1 MEISRTS
8 PTPESP
14 PAPVNMPGDVTR
26 KIEDT
31 DFSLR
36 KHLKKHRQL
45 SFISEATLESGE
57 LKAILYKQRCLLAA
71 MSDYIAN
78 LMDEKNP
85 RELLKVLLMEGW
97 IDGKG
102 MVKIITNE
110 FTLVWN

>member
-1 MEISRTS
+1 
-8 PTPESP
+8 
-14 PAPVNMPGDVTR
+14 MPGDVTR

-31 DFSLR
+31 DFSPR
-36 KHLKKHRQL
+36 KHSKKHWQL
-45 SFISEATLESGE
+45 SLSVAEATLESGE

-85 RELLKVLLMEGW
+85 RELLKVLLLEGW

-110 FTLVWN
+110 ITLVWK